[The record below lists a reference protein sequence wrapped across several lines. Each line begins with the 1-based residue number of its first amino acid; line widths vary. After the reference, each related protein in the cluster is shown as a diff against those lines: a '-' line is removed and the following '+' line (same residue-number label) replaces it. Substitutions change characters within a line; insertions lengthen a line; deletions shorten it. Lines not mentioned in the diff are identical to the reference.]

1 MIVLTS
7 LQQPQPYVPV
17 VRVVGKPTKELGVGD
32 VVLGG
37 LGLSGLI
44 LIGALLFGVLL
55 GGLFIW
61 FKHRLPDN
69 PFNGQASQKHGL
81 QITSVA
87 LNSKPEQGA
96 PQR

>member
-1 MIVLTS
+1 MIVLTA
-7 LQQPQPYVPV
+7 LQQQPYVPV

-37 LGLSGLI
+37 LGLSGVI

-61 FKHRLPDN
+61 FKHRHPDN

-81 QITSVA
+81 QITSA
-87 LNSKPEQGA
+87 SLNSRSQS
-96 PQR
+96 

>member
-1 MIVLTS
+1 MIIS
-7 LQQPQPYVPV
+7 GPQQYVPI
-17 VRVVGKPTKELGVGD
+17 VRVVSKPTKELGVAD

-37 LGLSGLI
+37 LGLTGVL

-61 FKHRLPDN
+61 FKHRRPDN

-81 QITSVA
+81 QITATS
-87 LNSKPEQGA
+87 LDP
-96 PQR
+96 RR